1 MRVLL
6 VLVAIL
12 LSAAA
17 AAANGWLFLAEIL
30 PKLFPLTDGWQ
41 MWLGVQIGV
50 AMLNFTIYL
59 IVAAYLK
66 RTGGEEWK
74 QSLLRNFLA
83 DIGGM
88 LAIASFLPIV
98 LAVFVVVADKS
109 LHQMARQLQENLG
122 THPPH
127 VP

>member
-6 VLVAIL
+6 VLAAIL

-66 RTGGEEWK
+66 HTGGEEWK
-74 QSLLRNFLA
+74 ESVLRLLLV
-83 DIGGM
+83 DIGGT
-88 LAIASFLPIV
+88 LAVAAFLPLVMTVMQIAIQHAGESMV
-98 LAVFVVVADKS
+98 ES
-109 LHQMARQLQENLG
+109 LRKNLPG
-122 THPPH
+122 R
-127 VP
+127 